1 MAKRSHTSSCIN
13 NNDDHDGDD
22 GDDGDDNEDE
32 FFAPCAAAMASA
44 RAAAAAFAA
53 RQAPGTRF
61 ALVTSGGTT
70 VPLEQKT
77 VRFIDNFST
86 GGRGAATAERL
97 LEAGYAVVFLH
108 RKGSRFPFLRGL
120 SSSDGDGC
128 DPGAL
133 LQSLAASSRSGSSS
147 SSSGGG
153 SSSSSGGDSGEGGAP
168 RTVAAFQRSVAEVAA
183 KAATAIGASST
194 SRIDGQ
200 EEGGGGVEGGR
211 FLSVPFVTVFEYLS
225 LLRACCEA
233 LRPEGRRLLAVLA
246 AAVSDFYIPWREM
259 SKDKIQSSTGKGG
272 GGGGGG
278 EGGDNSKK
286 TRRDGGGGS
295 GGGGS
300 GGGLVLVLRDV
311 PKVLGQVKG
320 AWCPGAMLV
329 SFKLETNENVLAAK
343 AVKAML
349 KYDVDAVA
357 ANNLAD
363 YRTRVTIIRR
373 AQQQQQP
380 GKIGDA
386 PAAPAPAAAAEPMVH
401 LPEGASSI
409 VGDETVPIKVS
420 NVSLET
426 ITTASDASSPLEVPL
441 VASLTA
447 AHEEFIGEDVGGD

>member
-1 MAKRSHTSSCIN
+1 M
-13 NNDDHDGDD
+13 
-22 GDDGDDNEDE
+22 
-32 FFAPCAAAMASA
+32 
-44 RAAAAAFAA
+44 
-53 RQAPGTRF
+53 
-61 ALVTSGGTT
+61 
-70 VPLEQKT
+70 
-77 VRFIDNFST
+77 
-86 GGRGAATAERL
+86 
-97 LEAGYAVVFLH
+97 
-108 RKGSRFPFLRGL
+108 
-120 SSSDGDGC
+120 
-128 DPGAL
+128 
-133 LQSLAASSRSGSSS
+133 
-147 SSSGGG
+147 
-153 SSSSSGGDSGEGGAP
+153 
-168 RTVAAFQRSVAEVAA
+168 
-183 KAATAIGASST
+183 
-194 SRIDGQ
+194 
-200 EEGGGGVEGGR
+200 EGGR